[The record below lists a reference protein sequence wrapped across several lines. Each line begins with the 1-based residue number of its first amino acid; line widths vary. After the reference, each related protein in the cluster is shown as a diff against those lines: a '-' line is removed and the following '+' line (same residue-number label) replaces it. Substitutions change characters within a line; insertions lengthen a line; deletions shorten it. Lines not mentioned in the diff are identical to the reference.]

1 MVVDFLYWEACPSHD
16 QAYERLT
23 AALADEGVQ
32 ARIKRVQVSTDQQ
45 AADLH
50 FPGSPT
56 IRIDGRDLQPEVAA
70 DSPPALTC
78 RLYILED
85 GRPSPLPSRDM
96 IRRALQAA
104 VTGAQA

>member
-23 AALADEGVQ
+23 AALAEEGVL
-32 ARIKRVQVSTDQQ
+32 AEIKRVQVSTDQQ
-45 AADLH
+45 AAELG
-50 FPGSPT
+50 FLGSPT

-85 GRPSPLPSRDM
+85 GRPSPLPSREM
-96 IRRALQAA
+96 MRRAVKAA
-104 VTGAQA
+104 ATGAQA